1 MPKGTESSIGLLS
14 ILMWIKEH
22 YNQNV
27 FIGLEI
33 SNLTIFH
40 QIKRFKK
47 FWKVKFLK
55 NHKRDSNSYGLQ
67 ILTHCAMLL
76 HVHVGSN
83 AWKENIYSVYLH
95 YT

>member
-55 NHKRDSNSYGLQ
+55 SQAGFELLRLTDSNPLRYAA
-67 ILTHCAMLL
+67 TC
-76 HVHVGSN
+76 
-83 AWKENIYSVYLH
+83 
-95 YT
+95 TCR